1 MVHDPKSPTPGKSKC
16 LMRSLIPPQTGLPLT
31 GGELEG
37 TRQAT
42 GKPADLDSIAGFEPT
57 SAIYHEGFPLRG
69 FFIDF
74 LVT

>member
-1 MVHDPKSPTPGKSKC
+1 MSNVLAHSSPNRAS
-16 LMRSLIPPQTGLPLT
+16 LT
-31 GGELEG
+31 GGELED

-42 GKPADLDSIAGFEPT
+42 GKPTGLDSIAGFEPT

-69 FFIDF
+69 FFFIDF